1 MEIIMLQDIDKVGDK
16 HTLVKV
22 KDGYGRNFL
31 IPKGYAI
38 IANKTNRARLD
49 EMLRHEAAKESKLLD
64 TYKELAKK
72 LEGKTLKIVVKA
84 ASTGKIFGSVSN
96 LQIAQAL
103 KEELGVEVER
113 KKIILSEEV
122 KNLGTYSANVL
133 FHKEVPATISFD
145 VVEG

>member
-1 MEIIMLQDIDKVGDK
+1 MLQDIDKVGDK

-72 LEGKTLKIVVKA
+72 LEALYPNIKIV
-84 ASTGKIFGSVSN
+84 
-96 LQIAQAL
+96 LQD
-103 KEELGVEVER
+103 E
-113 KKIILSEEV
+113 
-122 KNLGTYSANVL
+122 TYSSINAKHIIQNYGYKKHQQKDRKLVDKIAAAL
-133 FHKEVPATISFD
+133 IIEEYMKSSGKWDWI
-145 VVEG
+145 

>member
-1 MEIIMLQDIDKVGDK
+1 MLQDIDKVGDK

-84 ASTGKIFGSVSN
+84 ASTGKTFGSVSN
-96 LQIAQAL
+96 LQIAQYL
-103 KEELGVEVER
+103 QC
-113 KKIILSEEV
+113 
-122 KNLGTYSANVL
+122 
-133 FHKEVPATISFD
+133 
-145 VVEG
+145 